1 MFIIFIK
8 IQKKIP
14 NLPLLF
20 FFNTT
25 HRQGVLLSENS
36 LKENDESFPVLMK
49 NFYSMFRN

>member
-36 LKENDESFPVLMK
+36 LKKTMRVFLSL
-49 NFYSMFRN
+49 